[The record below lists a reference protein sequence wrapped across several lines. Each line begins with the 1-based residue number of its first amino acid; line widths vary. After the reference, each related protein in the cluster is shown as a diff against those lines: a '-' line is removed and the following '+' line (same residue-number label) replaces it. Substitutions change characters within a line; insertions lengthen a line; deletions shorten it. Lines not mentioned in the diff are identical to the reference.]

1 MHDNLRINRHLMLE
15 LMKQSINKSVEY
27 TDNRISLF
35 SAQWGK
41 CAITGR
47 PFVCLDDIHCHHK
60 EPISKG
66 GTDKYSNL
74 MLILKPVHILIHAV
88 EMNVIQTY
96 MGLLNLTQKQLSY
109 VNELRTQAGNF
120 EITA

>member
-1 MHDNLRINRHLMLE
+1 MLE

>member
-1 MHDNLRINRHLMLE
+1 MLN
-15 LMKQSINKSVEY
+15 I
-27 TDNRISLF
+27 
-35 SAQWGK
+35 
-41 CAITGR
+41 
-47 PFVCLDDIHCHHK
+47 
-60 EPISKG
+60 KG

-88 EMNVIQTY
+88 EMNDIQTY